1 MTDFDVFNPKV
12 SRVIADATGKIL
24 TIYSSANKVGKTTQA
39 CRFPKPLY
47 LRFEQGINS
56 IANLKY
62 IDLTCWRDFK
72 KVNKQLTDPKNIEEL
87 KQLYSTII
95 FDTLD
100 VAIRWAEDYI
110 LSVNGVGKLKDIA
123 YGGGYHDFEVE
134 WFREINKLTNA
145 GYTIIFISH
154 AKEVEMEDPVTK
166 ETYTQVRPIGG
177 KRDSQI
183 CLDISDLI
191 GYVQPNGFD
200 DNGNEIPSSIYF
212 TNTRSFVAGSR
223 FKHMKKV
230 VEVFTAENV
239 IAAIKE
245 AVEKEAEETG
255 TEPITLEQKKEI
267 EKKEKISFDELLD
280 KVQKV
285 GQRLIENEHS
295 EDLLSIVENILG
307 AGKKVSECT
316 PKQYE
321 AVETIYDELSDR
333 VKELG
338 L

>member
-1 MTDFDVFNPKV
+1 MADFDIFNPKISQV
-12 SRVIADATGKIL
+12 VADASGKIL
-24 TIYSSANKVGKTTQA
+24 TIYSSANKVGKTAQA
-39 CRFPKPLY
+39 CKFPKPFY

-56 IANLKY
+56 IANIPY
-62 IDLTCWRDFK
+62 AELTNWRDFK
-72 KVNKQLTDPKNIEEL
+72 RVNKQLTDPKTLDQVKE
-87 KQLYSTII
+87 LYSTVI

-100 VAIRWAEDYI
+100 VAIRWVEDYVI
-110 LSVNGVGKLKDIA
+110 SVNGVGKLKDIA
-123 YGGGYHDFEVE
+123 YGGGYHDLEVE

-145 GYTIIFISH
+145 GFTIIFISH

-200 DNGNEIPSSIYF
+200 ENGNEIPSSIYF

-223 FKHMKKV
+223 FKYMAKKID
-230 VEVFTAENV
+230 EFTAENV

-245 AVEKEAEETG
+245 AVEKEEKETG
-255 TEPITLEQKKEI
+255 TKAITLDEKKKI
-267 EKKEKISFDELLD
+267 EKKEKISFDALMG
-280 KVQKV
+280 KVQEAGEK
-285 GQRLIENEHS
+285 LANADHMD
-295 EDLLSIVENILG
+295 DLLSIVEDVLG
-307 AGKKVSECT
+307 TGKKVSECT

-321 AVETIYDELSDR
+321 AVETVYDELCDR
-333 VKELG
+333 IEELG